1 MRRASLHMLLCQFA
15 MALGLLLSL
24 GSEAWAARPA
34 PQAAVDL
41 EAPPALAEDASLDQ
55 LNAQL
60 DLIRQRVT
68 ADASDDLLAELRQS
82 ALQVQRQADA
92 LLALRVADIERLDDQ
107 LKVIGPP
114 QPDEA
119 ESLAAQR
126 QALTRQKNALL
137 DDERQATQLGQ
148 SSRDLAAQI
157 VNLRRSLFNSQI
169 SSRAATPFS
178 PSFWSTLIR
187 PTDDDLRRLDKL
199 KAEALVAFDSAI
211 APGHRWAF
219 AGTLLATVLVW
230 SFGRRLLERM
240 LTWAMI
246 RWLPEGRLRRS
257 ALALA
262 VGLATILTIVGAVS
276 LMRWGLESNASLS
289 PDMASLTDQLVSLA
303 TFCAF
308 IAGLGRALLMLPR
321 PSWRLPAIPDR
332 IASALGPF
340 PAILAVALMLVATEE
355 RINSVTGTSLA
366 LTVALNGLTALVTA
380 LIFAAALLRYHHVRR
395 KHDLE
400 RPGGIAGLIP
410 FVASVWIAAILLAL
424 FTGYLSL
431 AYFLTGKLLWISV
444 IAATTYL
451 LIAFFGDICET
462 LLSPKHPSGLAL
474 ANALGLSPRHQA
486 QASTVLAGVG
496 RTLLLLTALLL
507 AFLPVGSSP
516 SELLQGFAQLGES
529 SKTLGNLN
537 IVPQDILVALLL
549 FVGGL
554 FALRIVKRWLSERLL
569 PETNMD
575 AGMRASL
582 VTLVGY
588 LGFVLL
594 AMLVM
599 STLRINLTSLTWV
612 VSALSVG
619 IGFGLQ
625 AIVQNF
631 ISGLILLTERPVKVG
646 DWVSLGGVEGD
657 IRRINVRAT
666 EIQMGDRST
675 VIVPNSQFISQT
687 VRNVTMGNALGV
699 VGVNL
704 TLPLD
709 TDAMKVRELLLQA
722 FAEHPAILDAPA
734 PSVTFKDLA
743 SNGLVLNASGFV
755 NSPRSV
761 AGARARPALHHPR
774 PLAQRRHRAVL
785 AAEPADDPGWRPGQ
799 RRACA
804 RDARLKRRGGLAV
817 TQRVESAPF
826 STPNRHESRSPR
838 YPPPAPARRAV
849 PGAGGDP
856 PSVPWSRPL
865 LAGPGTID
873 RGLAAG
879 RPAGD
884 SVQEPQPEELQA
896 LRRTLGQ
903 LTTAPAWA
911 ASQGDTW
918 SCSTATAQTA
928 PANGCRASR
937 WKPGTSWKTD
947 CASAS
952 TWGATRTPGCSS
964 TCAWA
969 AAGCRSRPPAA
980 ACSTCS
986 PTPAA
991 SRWRPL
997 PAAPARWST
1006 WTWPAAR
1013 STAAATITA

>member
-119 ESLAAQR
+119 VSLAAQR

-219 AGTLLATVLVW
+219 AGTLLATVLIW

-537 IVPQDILVALLL
+537 IVPQDILVALML

-761 AGARARPALHHPR
+761 AGARSDLLFTILDRLRSEGIALSSPQSLLMIQDGGPAS
-774 PLAQRRHRAVL
+774 
-785 AAEPADDPGWRPGQ
+785 AA
-799 RRACA
+799 
-804 RDARLKRRGGLAV
+804 
-817 TQRVESAPF
+817 
-826 STPNRHESRSPR
+826 
-838 YPPPAPARRAV
+838 PAPA
-849 PGAGGDP
+849 
-856 PSVPWSRPL
+856 
-865 LAGPGTID
+865 
-873 RGLAAG
+873 
-879 RPAGD
+879 
-884 SVQEPQPEELQA
+884 
-896 LRRTLGQ
+896 
-903 LTTAPAWA
+903 
-911 ASQGDTW
+911 
-918 SCSTATAQTA
+918 
-928 PANGCRASR
+928 
-937 WKPGTSWKTD
+937 
-947 CASAS
+947 
-952 TWGATRTPGCSS
+952 TPD
-964 TCAWA
+964 
-969 AAGCRSRPPAA
+969 
-980 ACSTCS
+980 
-986 PTPAA
+986 
-991 SRWRPL
+991 
-997 PAAPARWST
+997 
-1006 WTWPAAR
+1006 
-1013 STAAATITA
+1013 